1 MKDFKRCL
9 CTGPV
14 LVHDHPYL
22 LRIRQD
28 GYALRCICINMK
40 LKGKSWSRRLMC
52 GQFAVCILVFTT
64 RERQLVITVCVI
76 KLSVIF
82 R

>member
-1 MKDFKRCL
+1 MKNFKRYL

-14 LVHDHPYL
+14 LVHDHLYL
-22 LRIRQD
+22 LRIRPD
-28 GYALRCICINMK
+28 GYVLRCICINMK

-52 GQFAVCILVFTT
+52 GQFTVCMLVFTT
-64 RERQLVITVCVI
+64 RERQMVITLRVI
-76 KLSVIF
+76 KLSVIL